1 MTPRIKGPTVN
12 VPSPSECVPERG
24 RYYQGSLA
32 VTMHG
37 NPCLPWDDQ
46 KAQGQSKV
54 QDFQPDVPVLQNFC
68 RNPDQDQ
75 EGAWCYVAGGGFEY
89 CDLNYCG
96 EKGLEWVRG
105 QGPALGTGLL
115 ASNPGGSFQP
125 SRNIPIF
132 QPSKVWPSRPRAPL
146 VSILQGLQGLRRSWG
161 SLEVGL
167 VGPVP
172 SLCLGPCRGIPG
184 GGGGG
189 GGF

>member
-1 MTPRIKGPTVN
+1 MQAPHGGSHPLLSSLFAPGQMWVPGPMTPRTKGSTVN
-12 VPSPSECVPERG
+12 DPSPSECVPERG
-24 RYYQGSLA
+24 RFYQGSLA

-105 QGPALGTGLL
+105 QSLPWAQ
-115 ASNPGGSFQP
+115 AC
-125 SRNIPIF
+125 
-132 QPSKVWPSRPRAPL
+132 
-146 VSILQGLQGLRRSWG
+146 LRQT
-161 SLEVGL
+161 LEVHSSLPETFLFSSQVKCGL
-167 VGPVP
+167 VAQGHP
-172 SLCLGPCRGIPG
+172 
-184 GGGGG
+184 
-189 GGF
+189 